1 MGCLKNHIHSTKFL
15 ANFGIRVAILK
26 LSYSTSLFPSSLK
39 HVFSEQPT
47 TASASSTTTGEDTP
61 VRRAKSTRKARTM
74 AKLINTKPWSARVES
89 CLSNLSPFSETT
101 FFQTLRLIKAPSE
114 ALRFFNWAQD
124 SGFNHSHRSYFMM
137 LEILGRARNLNM
149 ARNFLFSIPRKSN
162 YMVPLTDKFF
172 NSLIRSYGDAGLF
185 QESMKVFKVMK
196 SMVISPS
203 TVTFNS
209 LFLILLKRGR
219 VAMVFELYDEML
231 RTYGVKPDL
240 YTFNILIRG
249 FCMNSKVD
257 EAFRMFKEMER
268 FECEPDLI
276 TYNTIVDGL
285 CRAGKVNVAR
295 NVVNGMSKKCEKL
308 RPNVVSYTT
317 LIRGFCGRQEI
328 DEAMDVFRQM
338 VSSGIKPNEITCNT
352 IIQGLCASQKF
363 DMIKEILE
371 ECQVDGR
378 GFVPDTCTFNTVMN
392 AHCNEENLDEALK
405 VFEKMKEMNVKQ
417 DSATYSMLIRALCK
431 KKKFD
436 KAEELLDEL
445 FEQEILLRND
455 NTTPLAAAYNPIF
468 EYLCTNGK
476 TKKAERVFRQ
486 LMKRGIQDP
495 HAFETM
501 ILGHCTEG
509 TFVAGYKLLVLM
521 LRRAFVLDV
530 EVYESLIEGLLQSRE
545 PNLAHDTLVKM
556 MKSSHLPRT
565 STFHRVLMEL
575 IEIGSANE
583 SADLMMLMLDK
594 KIRPYMNLSTDAVRL
609 LFRGSMQNR
618 AFQLVRSLYE
628 NGYILNMEDLI
639 FFLCQDRKLSEACQ
653 LLLYSLKNDQNV
665 DTSLCTTVLTSLCK
679 AHKISEAFHLYYE
692 LLEMGIRQPLSCL
705 EGLQNAL
712 ETEGKLK
719 EAEFVAKRIPDAR
732 KSSPFFTKCEPSCY
746 MQLYVSGEMPKRS
759 SEMASVFSISFN
771 AEFKLL
777 VVMLRRD
784 FVPDVK
790 VYEGSMQNRAFEHVK
805 SLHETGYIVN
815 MEDFAAL

>member
-1 MGCLKNHIHSTKFL
+1 MGCHKNRSHSAKFL
-15 ANFGIRVAILK
+15 TNFGIQLAILK
-26 LSYSTSLFPSSLK
+26 LSYSTSLFPSNLK
-39 HVFSEQPT
+39 YLFSEQPT
-47 TASASSTTTGEDTP
+47 NAVASSTITGEDAP
-61 VRRAKSTRKARTM
+61 VRKEKPTRKARTM
-74 AKLINTKPWSARVES
+74 ARLINTKPWSARVES
-89 CLSNLSPFSETT
+89 CLSNLGPFSETT

-124 SGFNHSHRSYFMM
+124 LGFNHSHHSYFKM
-137 LEILGRARNLNM
+137 LEILGRARNLNT

-162 YMVPLTDKFF
+162 YTVPLTDKFF
-172 NSLIRSYGDAGLF
+172 NSLIRSYGDAGLL

-203 TVTFNS
+203 AVTFNS

-249 FCMNSKVD
+249 FCMNSMVD
-257 EAFRMFKEMER
+257 EAFRMFKEMEK

-285 CRAGKVNVAR
+285 CRAGKVKVAR
-295 NVVNGMSKKCEKL
+295 NVVNGMRKKCESL

-317 LIRGFCGRQEI
+317 LIRGFCAKQEI
-328 DEAMDVFRQM
+328 DGAMDVFREM

-363 DMIKEILE
+363 DMIKEILG
-371 ECQVDGR
+371 ECQVGNR

-392 AHCNEENLDEALK
+392 AHCNQENLDEALK

-417 DSATYSMLIRALCK
+417 DSATYSMLIRTLCR

-468 EYLCTNGK
+468 EYLCTSGK

-486 LMKRGIQDP
+486 LMKRGLQDP
-495 HAFETM
+495 HAFETL
-501 ILGHCTEG
+501 ILGHCKEG
-509 TFVAGYKLLVLM
+509 TFVAGHKLLVLM
-521 LRRAFVLDV
+521 LRRGFVLDV
-530 EVYESLIEGLLQSRE
+530 EIYESLIEGLLQNRE
-545 PNLAHDTLVKM
+545 PDLAHDTLEKM
-556 MKSSHLPRT
+556 MRSSHLPRT

-575 IEIGSANE
+575 IENGSTNE
-583 SADLMMLMLDK
+583 SANLMMLMLDK
-594 KIRPYMNLSTDAVRL
+594 KIRPNMNLSTDAVRL

-653 LLLYSLKNDQNV
+653 LLLFCLKNDQNV
-665 DTSLCTTVLTSLCK
+665 DTSLYTTVLTSLCK

-692 LLEMGIRQPLSCL
+692 LLEKGIHQPLSCI
-705 EGLQNAL
+705 EGLRNAL
-712 ETEGKLK
+712 EAEGKVK
-719 EAEFVAKRIPDAR
+719 EAEFVAKRMFGP
-732 KSSPFFTKCEPSCY
+732 
-746 MQLYVSGEMPKRS
+746 
-759 SEMASVFSISFN
+759 
-771 AEFKLL
+771 
-777 VVMLRRD
+777 
-784 FVPDVK
+784 
-790 VYEGSMQNRAFEHVK
+790 
-805 SLHETGYIVN
+805 
-815 MEDFAAL
+815 